1 MVRMFQRSDHQ
12 YLIRMIPTLKLT
24 FENLNQLSYYDELID
39 VRSKD
44 DYFLDHLKRPE
55 VSWLWKENH
64 SNKLFL
70 NLDQIFPAD
79 SDNKIWR
86 GVY

>member
-12 YLIRMIPTLKLT
+12 YLIKMIPTLKLT

-55 VSWLWKENH
+55 VS
-64 SNKLFL
+64 
-70 NLDQIFPAD
+70 
-79 SDNKIWR
+79 
-86 GVY
+86 